1 MTGETGF
8 LRLAALI
15 LRASIRLAP
24 KDAREWGNAA
34 LGELYHVEGNWA
46 AVAWAVGGA
55 SVLLKQTLIALL
67 MPWRAS
73 QVLPAGNPLTR
84 EARIHK
90 ASLITVCACLA
101 AALLCFLTPV
111 FQQAFRVSLAQWHDV
126 FHVDQSQL
134 NRQPELEAFAR
145 EVEKNRDAE
154 GMAFVAVRLRD
165 GVESVRLANEAVR
178 LNPKLIW
185 IWGIIG
191 GSFSTGPGVGEWAQK
206 LEQWDPGNALPYLI
220 LAQREDIERGAG
232 SFFHPPTP
240 GTTWMEAMAAAFN
253 SNRIDDYTDRL
264 RALDRAVARRYSFN
278 DPYFVVGG
286 VDEYNLPNYTA
297 WDSQRYAK
305 LTIASCN
312 ALEARGDSKTAIEKY
327 LMVVHFLRAL
337 NLHASYPFFFDALI
351 PDIYTR
357 LAAAYK
363 KVGYASQSAYFTD
376 LAATAQHDT
385 EQHRLRWRSEIES
398 RNSIFGVTP
407 WNALVVE
414 ISDAGMLASFCL
426 LLMALIV
433 VIAQRGT
440 LNPRKLQIG
449 PVPTASGFLGS
460 VGLLVSS
467 IVLYVTYR
475 PYAAIYTRFLQTG
488 DTSQLKNLSDFL
500 ELTRSPIGTQIYSF
514 KQRPHGPVF
523 FSPYISVHTF
533 TFYFWLAVIVL
544 GVASLAVIAGRH
556 LLKHHAP
563 RAGAAA

>member
-15 LRASIRLAP
+15 LRTSIRLAP

-46 AVAWAVGGA
+46 AVAWAIGGA
-55 SVLLKQTLIALL
+55 SVLLKQALIAIV
-67 MPWRAS
+67 MPWRTRQA
-73 QVLPAGNPLTR
+73 LHAGNPLTR
-84 EARIHK
+84 EARMHK

-101 AALLCFLTPV
+101 AALLFFLMPV

-126 FHVDQSQL
+126 FHVDQGEYW
-134 NRQPELEAFAR
+134 QPDLESFAR
-145 EVEKNRDAE
+145 RVEKNHDAE

-178 LNPKLIW
+178 LDPKLIW
-185 IWGIIG
+185 IWGV
-191 GSFSTGPGVGEWAQK
+191 VGARHAGASDVVEWAQK

-220 LAQREDIERGAG
+220 LAQRADIERGTG
-232 SFFHPPTP
+232 SFLHPPTP
-240 GTTWMEAMAAAFN
+240 GTAWMEAMAAAFN
-253 SNRIDDYTDRL
+253 SNRIDGYTDRL
-264 RALDRAVARRYSFN
+264 RALDRTVARRYNFN

-286 VDEYNLPNYTA
+286 VDEYDLPNYTA
-297 WDSQRYAK
+297 WDSERYAK
-305 LTIASCN
+305 LTLASGG
-312 ALEARGDSKTAIEKY
+312 ALETRGDLKGAIEKY
-327 LMVVHFLRAL
+327 LEVAHFVYL
-337 NLHASYPFFFDALI
+337 FDPHTHSTFTWLVGPNV
-351 PDIYTR
+351 PDLYRR
-357 LAAAYK
+357 LAYAYEK
-363 KVGYASQSAYFTD
+363 IGIGAQSAYFSN
-376 LAATAQHDT
+376 LAT
-385 EQHRLRWRSEIES
+385 EVEQYRLRMRSEIENRFS
-398 RNSIFGVTP
+398 VLGVTP
-407 WNALVVE
+407 WNALVIE

-440 LNPRKLQIG
+440 LNPRKLHIG
-449 PVPTASGFLGS
+449 PVTTALGFLGS

-488 DTSQLKNLSDFL
+488 DTSQLKTLSDFL
-500 ELTRSPIGTQIYSF
+500 ELTRSPIGTQILSF
-514 KQRPHGPVF
+514 KSRPHGPVVF
-523 FSPYISVHTF
+523 GPYISVHTF

-544 GVASLAVIAGRH
+544 GVASLAGIAGRH
-556 LLKHHAP
+556 LLKRHSP